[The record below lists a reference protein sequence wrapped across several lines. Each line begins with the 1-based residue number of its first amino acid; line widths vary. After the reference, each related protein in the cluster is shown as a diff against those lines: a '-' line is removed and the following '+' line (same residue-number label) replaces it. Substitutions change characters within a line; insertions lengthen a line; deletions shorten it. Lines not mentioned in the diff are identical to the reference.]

1 VALARDEN
9 GQSSESNT
17 TLEVALRGRN
27 VEARMTDWQT
37 AAGKPFG
44 CSIPASRSSTVD
56 VFECI
61 STTSILQAGFSRLDR
76 LCESLQDR
84 LEVLELQYRSME
96 GCLKEAGLLREED
109 FLAHLHRHSFAA
121 TRSRYPFECTSSLAD
136 LCLDR
141 DLRYNIGSFAGWSTV
156 RRCSNTHRALRELS
170 SLVPQMLYVIGGFDG
185 HNITS
190 SVERL
195 DPKGCDIW
203 NAWEQAEKPASQP
216 QLGAYLCG
224 TRKETTGPALQALAH
239 MSPGDALKGVWEEVP
254 SMNEKRAGFAATE
267 VSGVLFVCGGY
278 NGRDFLSSVEK
289 YMWTAE
295 HPMGVW
301 KNIDNMSTPRHCPA
315 AAGSQGRLF
324 VCGGYDGV
332 KALASVEEYDTIV
345 GTWRTAPPLSEA
357 RHGACA
363 SAVADKVL
371 VCGGFNGDEVLR
383 TVECLDLTMGMM
395 WIRIE
400 SMAVPRNVAS
410 AAVYNGK
417 LYVCGGC
424 NGKESLSS
432 SECYDPNNG
441 RWEQLPNMRSSRH
454 GGAAMVAD
462 GQLFVCGGGD
472 NTQAPG
478 QLLGAVERFRLDSK
492 SDSSLPPCRWSS
504 GVPLLLPRGDVA
516 AVSLFTPLR
525 RC

>member
-1 VALARDEN
+1 
-9 GQSSESNT
+9 
-17 TLEVALRGRN
+17 
-27 VEARMTDWQT
+27 
-37 AAGKPFG
+37 
-44 CSIPASRSSTVD
+44 VD

-84 LEVLELQYRSME
+84 LELLELQYRSME
-96 GCLKEAGLLREED
+96 GCLKEAGLLRHED
-109 FLAHLHRHSFAA
+109 YLAHLHRHSFAA
-121 TRSRYPFECTSSLAD
+121 TRSRYPFESDSSLAD

-141 DLRYNIGSFAGWSTV
+141 DLRYSIGSFAGWDTV

-170 SLVPQMLYVIGGFDG
+170 ALVPQMLYVIGGFDG

-195 DPKGCDIW
+195 DAKGCDIW
-203 NAWEQAEKPASQP
+203 DSYEQAEKFSSQP
-216 QLGAYLCG
+216 QQLGAHLCG
-224 TRKETTGPALQALAH
+224 TRKDTTGPALQALAH

-254 SMNEKRAGFAATE
+254 SMNEKRAGFAATK
-267 VSGVLFVCGGY
+267 VDGVLFVCGGY

-289 YMWTAE
+289 YTWTPE

-301 KNIDNMSTPRHCPA
+301 NFVEGMTTARHCPA
-315 AAGSQGRLF
+315 AVGCRGDLF

-332 KALASVEEYDTIV
+332 KALASVEEYDTTL
-345 GTWRTAPPLSEA
+345 GTWRSAPSLSEA

-363 SAVADKVL
+363 AAVADKVL

-383 TVECLDLTMGMM
+383 TVECLDFTLGGV
-395 WIRIE
+395 WIQID
-400 SMAVPRNVAS
+400 SMTVPRNVAS
-410 AAVYNGK
+410 AAAHDGK
-417 LYVCGGC
+417 IYVCGGC
-424 NGKESLSS
+424 NGKESLAS
-432 SECYDPNNG
+432 SEYYDPDTG
-441 RWEQLPNMRSSRH
+441 RWEDLPNMRSSRH

-478 QLLGAVERFRLDSK
+478 QLLGAVERYRLDSA
-492 SDSSLPPCRWSS
+492 LPESRWSG
-504 GVPLLLPRGDVA
+504 GVRLLLPRGDVA

-525 RC
+525 E